1 MPPKEKHT
9 YEFFIEGEDGPELVG
24 SIDDITLRLFGLPE
38 CVMPPLNMETS
49 KDSLTFSFKITPKLA
64 VFLITGRYP
73 TNNWMK
79 MHGLPMERRRVNAN
93 KPRKQ
98 GKDA

>member
-9 YEFFIEGEDGPELVG
+9 YELFIEGEDGSELVG
-24 SIDDITLRLFGLPE
+24 SIDDITSRLDGLPE

-49 KDSLTFSFKITPKLA
+49 KDSVTFSIKITHKLA
-64 VFLITGRYP
+64 VFLTTGRYP

-79 MHGLPMERRRVNAN
+79 MHGLPMERRMKGR
-93 KPRKQ
+93 
-98 GKDA
+98 